1 MIYKYEKDV
10 KQMQR
15 LLKIFKGQKGFTLI
29 ELVLVII
36 ILAVLVGLAALNMIS
51 TSDDAKVSRV
61 KADNDTIATAIKA
74 YRIELSTYPDDMT
87 QLVTDGYIDE
97 VTNDPMGV
105 PYSLTTSATAVIIT
119 NTYSTGLNK
128 TLTKI

>member
-1 MIYKYEKDV
+1 
-10 KQMQR
+10 
-15 LLKIFKGQKGFTLI
+15 
-29 ELVLVII
+29 
-36 ILAVLVGLAALNMIS
+36 MIS

-61 KADNDTIATAIKA
+61 KADNDTISTAIKA
-74 YRIELSTYPDDMT
+74 YRIELSTYPNDMS

-105 PYSLTTSATAVIIT
+105 PYSLTTSSTAVIIT

-128 TLTKI
+128 TITKI